1 MVTIWEER
9 LREGA
14 ADPSR
19 LKDRVRG
26 CSTGRVSRMRTRIGR
41 VSRLEIVPDL
51 VPSLRERYTLSC
63 PVYLLGVG
71 ESLRQEV
78 RARTRKANRVYRAVV
93 IGLVIFI
100 VGVMGMV
107 SLISLMG
114 GIGLMRALGLAK
126 VVRPARVLC
135 SYAGV
140 GSLGER
146 DGECTLV
153 AISWDGE
160 TDTCLIGAIVD
171 DGQAEPLEIIES

>member
-107 SLISLMG
+107 SLISLM
-114 GIGLMRALGLAK
+114 RALGLAK

-146 DGECTLV
+146 DRERTLV

-160 TDTCLIGAIVD
+160 TDTCLVGAIVD
-171 DGQAEPLEIIES
+171 DG

>member
-107 SLISLMG
+107 SLMG

-146 DGECTLV
+146 DRERTLV
-153 AISWDGE
+153 AISGDGE
-160 TDTCLIGAIVD
+160 TDTCLVGAIVD
-171 DGQAEPLEIIES
+171 DGQAEPLEVIEA

>member
-63 PVYLLGVG
+63 PVYLLGAG

-78 RARTRKANRVYRAVV
+78 RARARRASRVYRAVV

-107 SLISLMG
+107 SLMS
-114 GIGLMRALGLAK
+114 
-126 VVRPARVLC
+126 
-135 SYAGV
+135 
-140 GSLGER
+140 
-146 DGECTLV
+146 
-153 AISWDGE
+153 
-160 TDTCLIGAIVD
+160 LIGVMGIKSNKSNGSNGSNRSNEGVRAGEGCRASQGSVLLCGSWIAQRAGWGVYACSCQR
-171 DGQAEPLEIIES
+171 GW

>member
-1 MVTIWEER
+1 M
-9 LREGA
+9 
-14 ADPSR
+14 
-19 LKDRVRG
+19 
-26 CSTGRVSRMRTRIGR
+26 
-41 VSRLEIVPDL
+41 
-51 VPSLRERYTLSC
+51 
-63 PVYLLGVG
+63 
-71 ESLRQEV
+71 RQEV

-114 GIGLMRALGLAK
+114 LMGLIGLMRALGLAK

-146 DGECTLV
+146 DRERTLV

-171 DGQAEPLEIIES
+171 DG